1 MRALTI
7 AAILLSLLRASPVR
21 AQSEISQSTQ
31 HGEDTS
37 PVEVSV
43 AFSMVPKEVHQFP
56 DCSRTQP
63 SPSPCSTPKTFP
75 DFGWAVSVARYVND
89 WFAITG
95 EVSAFAYDEFPSGR
109 REVNHVHA
117 FMAGPKFHTRIHG
130 RQRDVRVFGQVLV
143 GAEVSNVF
151 AGGLAVQPGGGVDFN
166 ATRLAAFRLQFDYG
180 VVPRQGGNLSGP
192 RALFGMVLRVG
203 SHKP

>member
-7 AAILLSLLRASPVR
+7 AAILLSVLWASPVR
-21 AQSEISQSTQ
+21 AQSEISPFTQ
-31 HGEDTS
+31 RSGDTA
-37 PVEVSV
+37 PVEVSA
-43 AFSMVPKEVHQFP
+43 AFSMITKEVHQFP

-89 WFAITG
+89 WLAITG

-117 FMAGPKFHTRIHG
+117 FMAGPKFHARIHSG
-130 RQRDVRVFGQVLV
+130 QRDMRVFGQVLV
-143 GAEVSNVF
+143 GTEMSNVIS
-151 AGGLAVQPGGGVDFN
+151 GGLAIQPGGGVDFN
-166 ATRLAAFRLQFDYG
+166 ATRTAAFRLQFDYCA
-180 VVPRQGGNLSGP
+180 VQQGGHLSGP

-203 SHKP
+203 SRKS